1 MSSNTT
7 KILGALL
14 LGAAVGV
21 AVGILLAPD
30 KGSETRKK
38 LADSASDL
46 TDNAEVEIK
55 EVIDTLKKKVSEME
69 GLLSNGLDE
78 AKKMVEEKAHQIKT
92 NMS

>member
-21 AVGILLAPD
+21 AVVILLAPD

-38 LADSASDL
+38 LANKASDL
-46 TDNAEVEIK
+46 TDDAEEEIK
-55 EVIDTLKKKVSEME
+55 EVIDTLKKKVTEIE
-69 GLLSNGLDE
+69 GLLSKGLDE

-92 NMS
+92 NIS